1 MQAKVTMA
9 HVLATAFIAMIFM
22 AGVGEAATNL
32 FYSCHKDL
40 SESFYDKSCP
50 RATAAILDG
59 IKELL
64 SETDDLPA
72 DLVRLHFHD
81 CFVRGCDGSVLIES
95 TPNNL
100 AEMDALPNKNS
111 LEGFDV
117 IEKLKTAVEEICPG
131 VVSCA
136 DIVALA
142 ARDALQLIHKL
153 TILTKRKT
161 SSRLS
166 ALDLTLSGPHQTS
179 RLYYPVPLGRRDGVV
194 SISAEASANLPSPL
208 MNFTELVNNFGAQGL
223 SAKDMVVLSGAHTIG
238 DTHCLK
244 IWPRLY
250 NFSSTVKTDPALDPE
265 FAAQLKK
272 RCPIDEPLSRED
284 VLLDA
289 TKGGQRFDSLFYKN
303 VLAGKT
309 AFISD
314 SALITDSQG
323 QALVKTLAANPITPF
338 FQEFGAAIVKMGQIN
353 VLTGPNGV
361 IRKVCSKI

>member
-50 RATAAILDG
+50 GATAAILDG

-81 CFVRGCDGSVLIES
+81 CFVRGCDASVLIES
-95 TPNNL
+95 TADNL
-100 AEMDALPNKNS
+100 AEMDAPPNKNS

-117 IEKLKTAVEEICPG
+117 IEKLKTTVEEICPG

-142 ARDALQLIHKL
+142 ARDSLHL
-153 TILTKRKT
+153 
-161 SSRLS
+161 
-166 ALDLTLSGPHQTS
+166 TS

-194 SISAEASANLPSPL
+194 SISAEASANLPSPF
-208 MNFTELVNNFGAQGL
+208 MNFTELVNNFRAQGL